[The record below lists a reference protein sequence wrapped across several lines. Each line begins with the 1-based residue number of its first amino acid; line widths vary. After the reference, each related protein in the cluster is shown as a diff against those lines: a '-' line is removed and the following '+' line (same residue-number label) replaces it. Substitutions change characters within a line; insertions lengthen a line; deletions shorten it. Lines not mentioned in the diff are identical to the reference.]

1 MLHTERSQLHLL
13 VISCWL
19 NYVKMLRQ
27 WVHWTGFQS
36 NEIFIV
42 FCFSITDTYPMDR
55 RLVLWFYKSSIIIY
69 RTTLRATS
77 KHGLCEDLMVL
88 LFYTRANKQSTDGKL
103 FLCRLCRAIKKKSQ
117 KSSKKAPLWLSTNNF
132 SSWNF
137 KMWSTG
143 NVKRK
148 FYRHKK
154 HLPALDG
161 MTFGKL
167 LSQFNK
173 QIRKFK
179 QLENLGNGV
188 SPALTVLSQQKLLK
202 QRNFIFKCSIPTF
215 LFRHKFWF
223 FPPQFGWP
231 RFHLSA

>member
-1 MLHTERSQLHLL
+1 MLRCWDSESIGLDFSPMKSSLFSVLASLIHTRWTEDLSCGFIKVALL
-13 VISCWL
+13 FTEQHSGQQA
-19 NYVKMLRQ
+19 NMAYVKIWWYFFSILRQ
-27 WVHWTGFQS
+27 INKVLME
-36 NEIFIV
+36 NY
-42 FCFSITDTYPMDR
+42 FCVVCVGQ
-55 RLVLWFYKSSIIIY
+55 L
-69 RTTLRATS
+69 
-77 KHGLCEDLMVL
+77 
-88 LFYTRANKQSTDGKL
+88 
-103 FLCRLCRAIKKKSQ
+103 KKKSQ

-143 NVKRK
+143 NVKGK

-188 SPALTVLSQQKLLK
+188 SPALTVLSQEKLLK
-202 QRNFIFKCSIPTF
+202 QRNFIFKCSISTF

-223 FPPQFGWP
+223 FPPSLADLDFT
-231 RFHLSA
+231 